1 MSRPTVE
8 VADLLRTHG
17 DRFVEENRSWLS
29 YQQLKV
35 LRAIQRCRTPA
46 LGGHLDHCSGC
57 GHSAISFNSCRN
69 RHCPKCQAQA
79 RQRWLACREQEL
91 LGLSYFHVVF
101 TLPHELNRLCQR
113 NPALLYNLL
122 FRSVAETLLEV
133 AADPQ
138 HLGAQIGFLAILHSW
153 GQNLLLH
160 PHIHC
165 LVPVGGFSP
174 DRTRWVRPRYRF
186 FLPLGVLKK
195 VFRGKFLDGL
205 KRSYRRN
212 KLSLGGATG
221 PLKDPK
227 VFRALLQSLYQ
238 KDWVVYVK
246 QAMAG
251 PKPVLRY
258 LGRYTHRVAISNHRL
273 VSFDGEQVT
282 FRWKD
287 YARGNKQRLMTLSAS
302 EFLRR
307 YVQHVLP
314 HGFVRIRQFG
324 FLANRHRSKS
334 ITLIRDLLASEP
346 QPQEVL
352 GAAPCDAQWQCPRCG
367 NLMQISRRL
376 TSRELY
382 SLCERLDTS

>member
-1 MSRPTVE
+1 
-8 VADLLRTHG
+8 
-17 DRFVEENRSWLS
+17 
-29 YQQLKV
+29 
-35 LRAIQRCRTPA
+35 
-46 LGGHLDHCSGC
+46 
-57 GHSAISFNSCRN
+57 
-69 RHCPKCQAQA
+69 
-79 RQRWLACREQEL
+79 L

-138 HLGAQIGFLAILHSW
+138 HLGAEIGFLAILHSW

-165 LVPVGGFSP
+165 LVPVGGLSP
-174 DRTRWVRPRYRF
+174 DRSHWVRPRYRF

-195 VFRGKFLDGL
+195 VFRGKFLAGL
-205 KRSYRRN
+205 KRAYRRN
-212 KLSLGGATG
+212 KLSLDGATG

-227 VFRALLQSLYQ
+227 AFRALLQSLSR
-238 KDWVVYVK
+238 KNWVGYVK

-273 VSFDGEQVT
+273 VSFDGEPVT

-287 YARGNKQRLMTLSAS
+287 YARGNKQRLMTLSSS

-324 FLANRHRSKS
+324 FLANRHRSES
-334 ITLIRDLLASEP
+334 IALIRQMLASEP
-346 QPQEVL
+346 PSQEALV
-352 GAAPCDAQWQCPRCG
+352 AASCEAKWQCPRCG

-376 TSRELY
+376 TARELD